1 MCDSCEAVSDAR
13 AVPGWVPIVTRSAA
27 TQRGADPAAHD
38 AERRNLLISGG
49 LAAALV
55 ACGFPRDA
63 SAAMTGD
70 DEAFAATSTQDALG
84 ALGPIA
90 VGDPRMTLTLPD
102 VAENGAVVPVTV
114 ECRIPRVSEVYV
126 VVDSNPNPM
135 AVRFGLHEGVDPLVS
150 LRIKMAGGGTVHA
163 LARADGKVYATSR
176 TTQVTV
182 GGCG

>member
-1 MCDSCEAVSDAR
+1 MSRPSTARRLPDA
-13 AVPGWVPIVTRSAA
+13 ASL
-27 TQRGADPAAHD
+27 D
-38 AERRNLLISGG
+38 AERRTLLVGSGF
-49 LAAALV
+49 LAALV

-63 SAAMTGD
+63 AAAMTVD
-70 DEAFAATSTQDALG
+70 DVAFAATSTPDTLR

-90 VGDPRMTLTLPD
+90 VGDSRMTLTLPD
-102 VAENGAVVPVTV
+102 IAENGAVVPVTV
-114 ECRIPRVSEVYV
+114 ECRIPRVSELYV

-135 AVRFGLHEGVDPLVS
+135 AVKFSLREGVDPFVS

-176 TTQVTV
+176 STQVTV